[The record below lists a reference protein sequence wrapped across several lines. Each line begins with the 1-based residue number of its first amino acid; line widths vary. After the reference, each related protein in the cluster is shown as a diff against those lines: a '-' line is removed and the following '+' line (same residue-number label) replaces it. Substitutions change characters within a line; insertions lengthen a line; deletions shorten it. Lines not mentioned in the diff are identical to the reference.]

1 MFDPMMTLIF
11 ATLSGLFHIL
21 FFALESL
28 LWETE
33 KVRKIFKQEEE
44 SIKYTKLLAYNQGWY
59 NLFLAIGSITG
70 VVLSAT
76 GQNQDMAK
84 TLIVFCNASMVGAAL
99 VLISSNKSL
108 YRGAIIQGV
117 PAALALAGLFI

>member
-1 MFDPMMTLIF
+1 MMTLIF